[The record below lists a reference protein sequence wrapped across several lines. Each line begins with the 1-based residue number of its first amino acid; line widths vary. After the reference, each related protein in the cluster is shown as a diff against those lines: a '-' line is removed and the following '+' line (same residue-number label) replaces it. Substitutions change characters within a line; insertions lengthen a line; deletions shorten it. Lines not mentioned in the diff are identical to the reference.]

1 MQAGTL
7 KDGFGIQITFG
18 TGLSGRDYSGI
29 MLLLD
34 PTSVT
39 PPGLEGGDAIDTTTH
54 SNTAYRTKHKR
65 SLKEITDASMTVV
78 YDPGA
83 WTSIVAAINDN
94 TLITFT
100 FPDAS
105 SLAVYGYLKS
115 FIPNEYVEGE
125 QATAECVIV
134 VTNWN
139 HNTGAEAGP
148 IYTAGS

>member
-1 MQAGTL
+1 MKAGTL
-7 KDGFGIQITFG
+7 KDGFGIAITFAG
-18 TGLSGRDYSGI
+18 HNFSLV
-29 MLLLD
+29 LD
-34 PTSVT
+34 PTSIT
-39 PPGLEGGDAIDTTTH
+39 PPGVEGGDPIDTTTH
-54 SNTAYRTKHKR
+54 SNIAYRTKHPR

-115 FIPNEYVEGE
+115 FTPNEYVEGE

-134 VTNWN
+134 VTNDSEGTE
-139 HNTGAEAGP
+139 TGPAH
-148 IYTAGS
+148 T

>member
-1 MQAGTL
+1 MKAGTL
-7 KDGFGIQITFG
+7 KDGFGITITFAG
-18 TGLSGRDYSGI
+18 HNFSLV
-29 MLLLD
+29 LD
-34 PTSVT
+34 PTSIT
-39 PPGLEGGDAIDTTTH
+39 PPGVEGGDPIDTTTH
-54 SNTAYRTKHKR
+54 SNIAYRTKYPR

-83 WTSIVAAINDN
+83 WDNIVAAINDN

-115 FIPNEYVEGE
+115 FTPNEYVEGE

-134 VTNWN
+134 VTNDN
-139 HNTGAEAGP
+139 EGTETGPAH
-148 IYTAGS
+148 T